1 MSGLRIPV
9 NEHDH
14 IEGGAGA
21 AVTLVEYGD
30 YQCPY
35 CGDAYPLVKRV
46 QRQFGDRLRLVFRN
60 FPLTEMHPQ
69 ALPAAT
75 LAEYAGTQ
83 GKFWQAHDALY
94 EHQQQLGGE
103 LYLAIARKLGLP
115 DAGVREAFES
125 GEFSAR
131 IQDDLDGGIRSG
143 VNGTPTFFIDGA
155 RFEPRRGFE
164 ELFDAIQAR
173 IAPGG

>member
-9 NEHDH
+9 NDKDH
-14 IEGGAGA
+14 IEGGPDA
-21 AVTLVEYGD
+21 AVTVVEYGD

-35 CGDAYPLVKRV
+35 CGDAYGIVKQV
-46 QRQFGDRLRLVFRN
+46 QQRFGSRMRLVFRN
-60 FPLTEMHPQ
+60 FPLTEIHPQ
-69 ALPAAT
+69 AMAAAV
-75 LAEYAGTQ
+75 LAEYAATH

-115 DAGVREAFES
+115 EDGLREALES
-125 GEFSAR
+125 GEYAAR
-131 IQDDLDGGIRSG
+131 IQDDMDGGIRSG
-143 VNGTPTFFIDGA
+143 VNGTPTFFINGV

-164 ELFDAIQAR
+164 ELFDAVQAQLDG
-173 IAPGG
+173 AG